1 MRGFPQFPPSTAPT
15 RLLSSPLSLSMDV
28 IALTILV
35 SSCLAGIF
43 VACFAAEIRRTRRSS
58 PERDSLLP
66 LDSAPNAASDRKSS

>member
-1 MRGFPQFPPSTAPT
+1 MRGFPQFPPSATPT
-15 RLLSSPLSLSMDV
+15 RLLSSPLSPSMDV

-66 LDSAPNAASDRKSS
+66 LDSAPKPSSDSHHS